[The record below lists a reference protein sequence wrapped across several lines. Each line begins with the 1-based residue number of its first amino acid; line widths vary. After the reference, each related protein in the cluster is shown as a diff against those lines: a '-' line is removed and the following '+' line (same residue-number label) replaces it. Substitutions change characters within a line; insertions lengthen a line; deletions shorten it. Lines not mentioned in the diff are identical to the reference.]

1 MTDMKLPNATNYK
14 SIGIIILASCVWG
27 VFVLGPK
34 PLNIFDTSWL
44 WHDLAQVYLA
54 WAQYNSDPNAHW
66 LMSSRLSYPIEM
78 NFALFD
84 PMPIFLLTIGKLSPL
99 FPDRTQFFGIY
110 FLICLVLQGLLG
122 YLILKKIISDYRIPI
137 HQKEIYCLIGSIF
150 FIIAPFT
157 FYRFQQHIAL
167 ASHWIILLS
176 ILAILC
182 TRSSKLLQW
191 ILINCA
197 VVLLATGI
205 NPYLTLMVLIS
216 QSCIVICDLHR
227 TSFIQTACRFFA
239 IAIVTVVGFKIFGF
253 LSASG
258 VRDFGYGAFS
268 MNMLGPFSSNGW
280 ATLLP
285 INVPDPTEG
294 QAWEG
299 FNYQGLGI
307 LILLGISA
315 YFGIRRKPNE
325 RGSFSFPYKA
335 ALIIVLISYLL
346 ALSTTIT
353 FSSIVFKP
361 YVPSIVIH
369 ILSAFRASGRLFW
382 VGGYW
387 LIIIGIITLPLFLNF
402 KGATYLLSA
411 LLFIQILDVSGV
423 GFAIRNKISTI
434 QRTAIQSEAITLNPE
449 RYDEL
454 VVLPPWQCNTEKTAG
469 GGNNYEYLGFFAA
482 DHKISTN
489 NFYAARI
496 LPEQTAFHCLG
507 NDPSPQINSKK
518 LYIISKEYY
527 LKIKANII
535 NALKCAY
542 NSEHSFYVCSSQ
554 NP

>member
-1 MTDMKLPNATNYK
+1 MTDIKIPSATNFK
-14 SIGIIILASCVWG
+14 SIGIIILVSCIWG
-27 VFVLGPK
+27 IFVLGPK
-34 PLNIFDTSWL
+34 PLDIFDTSWL

-99 FPDRTQFFGIY
+99 FPDRTQYFGYY
-110 FLICLVLQGLLG
+110 FLICLILQGILG
-122 YLILKKIISDYRIPI
+122 YLVLTKIISDPKLAIQ
-137 HQKEIYCLIGSIF
+137 QKEIYCVIGSIF
-150 FIIAPFT
+150 FILAPFT

-167 ASHWIILLS
+167 ASHWIILLGIWAS
-176 ILAILC
+176 LC
-182 TRSSKLLQW
+182 TRSSKLLRW
-191 ILINCA
+191 LLINCA

-216 QSCIVICDLHR
+216 QSCIVICDLR
-227 TSFIQTACRFFA
+227 RSSFVQSTWRLIA
-239 IAIVTVVGFKIFGF
+239 IAITTVAGFKIFGF

-285 INVPDPTEG
+285 INVPDPTKG

-307 LILLGISA
+307 LILLGISL
-315 YFGIRRKPNE
+315 YFGTRRKSAAQL
-325 RGSFSFPYKA
+325 SFSFPYKA
-335 ALIIVLISYLL
+335 ALIIIFISYLL
-346 ALSTTIT
+346 ALSTTVT

-361 YVPSIVIH
+361 FVPSILNH
-369 ILSAFRASGRLFW
+369 MLSAFRASGRLFW

-387 LIIIGIITLPLFLNF
+387 LAIVGIVSLPLFLNF
-402 KGATYLLSA
+402 KRAAYLLSA
-411 LLFIQILDVSGV
+411 LLMIQIIDVSGA
-423 GFAIRNKISTI
+423 GFVIRNKISTI
-434 QRTAIQSEAITLNPE
+434 QRTTIQPAAISLYPE

-454 VVLPPWQCNTEKTAG
+454 VVLPPWQCDTEKTAG

-496 LPEQTAFHCLG
+496 LPEQTAFHCTSNATPLKIKS
-507 NDPSPQINSKK
+507 NK
-518 LYIISKEYY
+518 LYIFSEEYY
-527 LKIKANII
+527 SGIKANII
-535 NALKCAY
+535 KTLNCTY
-542 NSEHSFYVCSSQ
+542 NSEHNFYICSLNNS
-554 NP
+554 